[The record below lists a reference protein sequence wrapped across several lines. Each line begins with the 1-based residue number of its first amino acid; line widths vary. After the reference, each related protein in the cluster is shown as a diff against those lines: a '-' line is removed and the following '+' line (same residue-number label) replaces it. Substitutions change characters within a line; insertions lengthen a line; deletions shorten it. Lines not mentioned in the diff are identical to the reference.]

1 MRICFD
7 LDGVICYLKKADERY
22 EDCKPNYEII
32 KLIDALK
39 EAGHTIIINTA
50 RGMLTYKSN
59 LGEIN
64 KNLAGITIDWLS
76 KHNVKYD
83 EIYFG
88 KPNAHVTIDDRA
100 IRYEGQSLDVEEVLS
115 WAKER

>member
-7 LDGVICYLKKADERY
+7 LDGVICYVKRADEKY
-22 EDCKPNYEII
+22 ENCKPNYEMI
-32 KLIDALK
+32 KLAKQLK

-50 RGMLTYKSN
+50 RGMLTYKAN
-59 LGEIN
+59 LGEVN
-64 KNLAGITIDWLS
+64 KNLAGITIDWLD

-88 KPNAHVTIDDRA
+88 KPNAHVTIDDRT
-100 IRYEGQSLDVEEVLS
+100 IRYDRQPLGVEEVLS